1 MDKVGQMKYLT
12 AMKDNAL
19 KAWVWLKYQPR
30 DVKIALGVVFV
41 MGWLLG

>member
-19 KAWVWLKYQPR
+19 KAWVWLKYQPL
-30 DVKIALGVVFV
+30 DVKIALACVFV
-41 MGWLLG
+41 MR